1 MVPAVTRA
9 GAASAGT
16 GAQRRVTDPFL
27 RASETDV
34 ADHLDFTDAYPELFV
49 LAERAAKRIL
59 HDAAAAEDVAA
70 ETMARALA
78 SWGKVSTYSRPW
90 VTRVAVNRAIDVV
103 RRDRSAPGE
112 REGDTG
118 NLERERVPGAATD
131 EAVMDRL
138 GLVAALA
145 RLSSR
150 QREAVALRYVVGLD
164 DIETAAVLGVGV
176 ETARSHVR
184 RGLTR
189 LRLELSDPEELR
201 HAAR

>member
-1 MVPAVTRA
+1 
-9 GAASAGT
+9 
-16 GAQRRVTDPFL
+16 
-27 RASETDV
+27 
-34 ADHLDFTDAYPELFV
+34 
-49 LAERAAKRIL
+49 
-59 HDAAAAEDVAA
+59 
-70 ETMARALA
+70 
-78 SWGKVSTYSRPW
+78 
-90 VTRVAVNRAIDVV
+90 
-103 RRDRSAPGE
+103 
-112 REGDTG
+112 
-118 NLERERVPGAATD
+118 
-131 EAVMDRL
+131 MDRL

-189 LRLELSDPEELR
+189 LRLELSDTEELR